1 MSSLKAVQDKL
12 AIEANEFQALQKGTK
27 HPARRSLVSR
37 SFSFPP
43 MVSALT
49 ASFFFFF
56 FQI

>member
-56 FQI
+56 QI